1 MIIITYSMELVD
13 IIIRARE
20 LYSHLNIMTEP
31 YWQRY
36 LQEVS
41 SDLEHTQDRFWKK
54 VRDDLNRKREPK
66 HYLELYS
73 MCKTDNPYIRYPHSH
88 LDR

>member
-1 MIIITYSMELVD
+1 
-13 IIIRARE
+13 
-20 LYSHLNIMTEP
+20 MTEP

-54 VRDDLNRKREPK
+54 VREDLNRKREPK

-73 MCKTDNPYIRYPHSH
+73 MCKTDNPYIRQIKSSPNITSSTVAEMVCR
-88 LDR
+88 DKAC

>member
-1 MIIITYSMELVD
+1 
-13 IIIRARE
+13 
-20 LYSHLNIMTEP
+20 MTEP

-66 HYLELYS
+66 HYL
-73 MCKTDNPYIRYPHSH
+73 
-88 LDR
+88 